1 MSALVLASISLSVLK
16 VLSSAGSSLILLLAQ
31 VIFDTFLG
39 IEANGSEVRSC
50 SSTLYSISLSPDLLT
65 AHPIV
70 QKAYSARAA
79 TGAAAGARRYSST
92 ETSVAEKASIPQTS
106 SFQSWNMLEIR
117 ALGPAFLVLL
127 PVMNPAVPFTVGL
140 MVTFIRSC

>member
-70 QKAYSARAA
+70 QKAYSAREA
-79 TGAAAGARRYSST
+79 TGAQPGRGVTRA
-92 ETSVAEKASIPQTS
+92 ETSETEKASP
-106 SFQSWNMLEIR
+106 N
-117 ALGPAFLVLL
+117 FLV
-127 PVMNPAVPFTVGL
+127 P
-140 MVTFIRSC
+140 C

>member
-1 MSALVLASISLSVLK
+1 VSALVLASISLSVLK

-79 TGAAAGARRYSST
+79 TGDAAGARRYS
-92 ETSVAEKASIPQTS
+92 ETSEAEKASIPQTS
-106 SFQSWNMLEIR
+106 SFQSWNTPNE
-117 ALGPAFLVLL
+117 PAMSPIV
-127 PVMNPAVPFTVGL
+127 VATVSL
-140 MVTFIRSC
+140 RKPR